1 MSLAGDTLTY
11 KQKINQHF
19 LLLPS
24 MKEAVVEIP
33 ELGQVTI
40 RQSTKARRI
49 SIKLRP
55 FKGVTLVIPVGGD
68 VHEGI
73 NFLKEKKQWILANL
87 KKLEEKEDRLTIF
100 DETTQFTSRSFALK
114 ISKHNK
120 SNVRLHLH
128 KGILHI
134 YYPGNVPVS
143 HPGIQEN
150 IRYGI
155 EEALRLE
162 AKRYL
167 PHRLAELAQKHSIR
181 YQNVVIKNLKS
192 RWGSCSGRNNINLNL
207 HLMRLPDELIDYVL
221 LHELCHVHEKNHGP
235 HFWARLDTMTN
246 GQARQLDGR
255 MKDYQTKIY

>member
-1 MSLAGDTLTY
+1 
-11 KQKINQHF
+11 
-19 LLLPS
+19 
-24 MKEAVVEIP
+24 MKEAIVEIP

-40 RQSTKARRI
+40 RQSAKAKRI
-49 SIKLRP
+49 SIRLKP
-55 FKGVTLVIPVGGD
+55 FQGVTLVIPVGGD
-68 VHEGI
+68 VREGV
-73 NFLKEKKQWILANL
+73 NFLKEKRQWILTNL

-100 DETTQFTSRSFALK
+100 DENTEFKSRSFALR

-120 SNVRLHLH
+120 NNVRLQLD

-134 YYPGNVPVS
+134 FYPSNFPVT

-167 PHRLAELAQKHSIR
+167 PTRLAELADKNSIR
-181 YQNVVIKNLKS
+181 YNNVVIKNLKS
-192 RWGSCSGRNNINLNL
+192 RWGSCSGRDNINLNL

-235 HFWARLDTMTN
+235 HFWARLDIMT
-246 GQARQLDGR
+246 GGKARQLDGR

>member
-1 MSLAGDTLTY
+1 
-11 KQKINQHF
+11 
-19 LLLPS
+19 

-40 RQSTKARRI
+40 RQSAKAKRI
-49 SIKLRP
+49 SIKLKP
-55 FKGVTLVIPVGGD
+55 FKGVTLVVPVGAD
-68 VHEGI
+68 IRDGI
-73 NFLKEKKQWILANL
+73 GFLKEKKDWIQANL
-87 KKLEEKEDRLTIF
+87 KKLEEKEGRLTIF
-100 DETTQFTSRSFALK
+100 DENTEFKSRSFALQ
-114 ISKHNK
+114 ISKHTN
-120 SNVRLHLH
+120 SNVRLHLN

-134 YYPGNVPVS
+134 YYPEDVPVT

-162 AKRYL
+162 AKRFL
-167 PHRLAELAQKHSIR
+167 PRRLAELAEKHSIQ
-181 YQNVVIKNLKS
+181 YNNVTIKNLKS
-192 RWGSCSGRNNINLNL
+192 RWGSCSGRDNINLNL
-207 HLMRLPDELIDYVL
+207 HLMRLPDELIDYVI

-235 HFWARLDTMTN
+235 HFWARLDIMTN

>member
-1 MSLAGDTLTY
+1 MIASNYPTL
-11 KQKINQHF
+11 F
-19 LLLPS
+19 LIFTA

-40 RQSTKARRI
+40 RQSAKAKRI
-49 SIKLRP
+49 SIKLKP
-55 FKGVTLVIPVGGD
+55 FQGVTLVVPIGAD
-68 VHEGI
+68 IREGI
-73 NFLKEKKQWILANL
+73 AFLKEKKNWIQQNL

-100 DETTQFTSRSFALK
+100 DENTEFKSRSFALH
-114 ISKHNK
+114 ISKHKNN
-120 SNVRLHLH
+120 NVRLHLNQ
-128 KGILHI
+128 GILHI
-134 YYPGNVPVS
+134 YYPEKVPVT

-162 AKRYL
+162 AKRFL
-167 PHRLAELAQKHSIR
+167 PLRLAELAEKHSIQ
-181 YQNVVIKNLKS
+181 YNNVTIKNLKS
-192 RWGSCSGRNNINLNL
+192 RWGSCSGRDNINLNL